1 MLLFQQRNIYTYTV
15 TVLVGFLLCFT
26 SAAQCPPNIDFEK
39 GDFSNWTAYTGTVS
53 AATGQNVI
61 SLSTTG
67 IVFGTGQHE
76 MFSRVNNANDRD
88 QFGGFPVV
96 CPNGSGYSVKLG
108 NTSGGA
114 QAEGLSYEFTIPAN
128 MNTYSITY
136 HYAVV
141 FEGPNHQ
148 DFQQPRLEMEV
159 MNLTDNKVIE
169 CSSFKFVPFG
179 SALPGF
185 FESSNRQNENTPIWC
200 KDWTAVTINLNGQ
213 AGKTIR
219 LFFKT
224 ADCTFVRHFGYAY
237 IDVNTEC
244 TGEFTGATYCPND
257 TLVNVM
263 APYGFQSYQWFNSN
277 FTRALGNT
285 QSLSL
290 RPPYPVGELLAV
302 EVTPFNGYGCKD
314 TLYARLLD
322 TLTLKA
328 NAGKD
333 AVFCGTTPLLI
344 GENPK
349 PGLTYRWSPATGL
362 SNPNISNPFAS
373 PPVSTNYVVTVY
385 SGGGGCYKT
394 DTVFIKSSN
403 PDTTLM
409 FAGKTSFCS
418 ATGDSAVLSVRPG
431 ALVQWYKDGLILSG
445 ATQNILRVTASGNY
459 NAVLRNNDGCELST
473 RRFYI
478 EVEDPQKGITY
489 PIRYTFINT
498 PITLQAR
505 TFGNEV
511 LWIPPVFL
519 NKADSLTPVF
529 ERPSVGLQSYNI
541 RITSRLGCITIDTQF
556 VKTIPGVTV
565 YLPNAFTPNNDNLN
579 DRFYPLTDGI
589 KEVYSFKVF
598 NRWGV
603 ELYSWKANDQGWD
616 GMFKG
621 VPQVPGAYVWQF
633 SGIGIDEKLYT
644 KKGTIILIR

>member
-1 MLLFQQRNIYTYTV
+1 MPLFQQRNIYTTIIAV
-15 TVLVGFLLCFT
+15 SVAVFLCFNA
-26 SAAQCPPNIDFEK
+26 SAQCPPNIDFER

-61 SLSTTG
+61 SLTATG
-67 IVFGTGQHE
+67 TNFSNQHS
-76 MFSRVNNANDRD
+76 MFSRINNAGDRD
-88 QFGGFPVV
+88 PFGGFPVV

-108 NTSGGA
+108 NTTGGA
-114 QAEGLSYEFTIPAN
+114 QAEGLSYQFTIPAN

-148 DFQQPRLEMEV
+148 DYQQPRLEMEV
-159 MNLTDNKVIE
+159 MNLTDDKVIE

-185 FESSNRQNENTPIWC
+185 FESGNRQNENTPIWC

-237 IDVNTEC
+237 IDVDTEC

-257 TLVNVM
+257 TLVNVV
-263 APYGFQSYQWFNSN
+263 APYGFQSYQWFNSS
-277 FTRALGNT
+277 FTKLLGSSQN
-285 QSLSL
+285 LSL

-333 AVFCGTTPLLI
+333 AVFCGTTPVLI
-344 GENPK
+344 GENAK

-362 SNPNISNPFAS
+362 SDPNIANPFAS

-385 SGGGGCYKT
+385 SGGGGCFKT
-394 DTVFIKSSN
+394 DTVLVKSSN
-403 PDTTLM
+403 PDTTLT
-409 FAGKTSFCS
+409 FAGKLAFCS
-418 ATGDSAVLSVRPG
+418 DSGDSAVVRVQPG
-431 ALVQWYKDGLILSG
+431 AIVQWYKNDLVLSG
-445 ATQNILRVTASGNY
+445 ATQNSLRITSSGTY
-459 NAVLRNNDGCELST
+459 HAVLRNVDGCELRT
-473 RRFYI
+473 RRVSV

-489 PIRYTFINT
+489 PIRYTFINA

-511 LWIPPVFL
+511 LWNPAAFL
-519 NKADSLTPVF
+519 NDVSAVSPVF
-529 ERPSVGLQSYNI
+529 ERPSIGNQQYNI

-579 DRFYPLTDGI
+579 DRFYPVTDGI

-598 NRWGV
+598 SRWGV
-603 ELYSWKANDQGWD
+603 ELYSWKTNDPGWD
-616 GMFKG
+616 GTFKG
-621 VPQVPGAYVWQF
+621 VPQVPGTYVWQF
-633 SGIGIDEKLYT
+633 SGVGIDEKVYT
-644 KKGTIILIR
+644 RKGTITLIR